1 MDESEITSGW
11 GWTAAIVTG
20 LAIMVICRFL
30 WPDGGKSI
38 GLVVLPAVAVGI
50 GVSRMLKGKQ
60 ATSQPN
66 DGGARPD
73 APDPVHRNADN
84 RPRPAGTTETG
95 HVLPKAAAGDP
106 IQFACTSCG
115 ATFRVRA
122 TYAGRTATCKKCGA
136 RVSIPA
142 VSPIDDARPAPPP
155 PPPPRGKNAIPPPPP
170 SLRSENSDRSATDQV
185 E

>member
-20 LAIMVICRFL
+20 LAMMVICRLL

-50 GVSRMLKGKQ
+50 GVSRLLKGGQ
-60 ATSQPN
+60 ASSTPTGN
-66 DGGARPD
+66 GDRPD
-73 APDPVHRNADN
+73 APKPDHQQVSDSPRHAIQADAEGDA
-84 RPRPAGTTETG
+84 REAAG
-95 HVLPKAAAGDP
+95 GDP
-106 IQFACTSCG
+106 IQFACAGCG
-115 ATFRVRA
+115 ATFRVPA

-136 RVSIPA
+136 RVSIPR
-142 VSPIDDARPAPPP
+142 VSQSDDARRAPPP
-155 PPPPRGKNAIPPPPP
+155 PPPGESANPPPPP
-170 SLRSENSDRSATDQV
+170 SLRSDNPGRSSIDHD

>member
-60 ATSQPN
+60 ATSQPT

-73 APDPVHRNADN
+73 APNPGHRSAANSSHAATESE
-84 RPRPAGTTETG
+84 AGDDVRE
-95 HVLPKAAAGDP
+95 AAAGDP
-106 IQFACTSCG
+106 IQFACTGCG
-115 ATFRVRA
+115 ATFRVPA
-122 TYAGRTATCKKCGA
+122 TYAGRTAACKKCGA
-136 RVSIPA
+136 KVSIPQ
-142 VSPIDDARPAPPP
+142 VSPSYDARRAPPP
-155 PPPPRGKNAIPPPPP
+155 PPPPGKNAIPPPPP
-170 SLRSENSDRSATDQV
+170 SLRSDNPDRSATDQV